1 MEFPVVTRRILPSL
15 IFGMWDSRQQG
26 FQSFSRMM
34 SEDDAGASWM
44 ELLVFT
50 VRNRLQLVAYLYG
63 SVYGYRVE
71 GGVCGLWPVGVL
83 INGGKM
89 DLIDNEERMALAPCK
104 HLG

>member
-1 MEFPVVTRRILPSL
+1 MMEFPVVTRRILPSL

-50 VRNRLQLVAYLYG
+50 VKNRL
-63 SVYGYRVE
+63 
-71 GGVCGLWPVGVL
+71 
-83 INGGKM
+83 
-89 DLIDNEERMALAPCK
+89 
-104 HLG
+104 